1 MPAPGYAIVPTM
13 DLVDQALEAW
23 PSLKLDRDH
32 LRSAIEA
39 LPSKN
44 AERAAELALG
54 LACANGDHT
63 ALMILER
70 TYLSALPRQL
80 AHMKLDED
88 TVDEVVQEVRRKLLV
103 GDPPKIG
110 EYAGKGSLRG
120 LLKVTATRAAI
131 SLIRKTGRVAPGDDP
146 VIDASQS
153 HDLEASFL
161 KREYRGVFRDSFEA
175 AIRGLDRHERNLLR
189 LHFLGKVTLQQLA
202 TMYGV
207 HRATIVRRIA
217 SVREALEKET
227 RGKMRDALKLDARE
241 LDSVMELIRSRLDV
255 SVERMFHT
263 IDS

>member
-1 MPAPGYAIVPTM
+1 MVGAM
-13 DLVDQALEAW
+13 DLVDEALAAW
-23 PSLKLDRDH
+23 PDLKIDRDA
-32 LRSAIEA
+32 LATAIEG

-44 AERAAELALG
+44 VERAAELALG
-54 LACANGDHT
+54 LACASGDPT

-70 TYLSALPRQL
+70 TYLSALPRQI
-80 AHMKLDED
+80 AHMKLDAD

-120 LLKVTATRAAI
+120 LLKVTATRTAI

-153 HDLEASFL
+153 HDLEASYL
-161 KREYRGVFRDSFEA
+161 KREYRGVFRDAFEQ
-175 AIRGLDRHERNLLR
+175 AIRGLESHERNLLR
-189 LHFLGKVTLQQLA
+189 LHFLGKVTLEQLA

-217 SVREALEKET
+217 AVRESLEKET
-227 RGKMRDALKLDARE
+227 RGTMRATLKLDARE

-255 SVERMFHT
+255 SVERMLHT
-263 IDS
+263 MDG

>member
-1 MPAPGYAIVPTM
+1 MVDGM
-13 DLVDQALEAW
+13 DLVDEAMAAW
-23 PSLKLDRDH
+23 PTLKLDRDS
-32 LRSAIEA
+32 LRAAIDA

-54 LACANGDHT
+54 MACAQGDPT

-70 TYLSALPRQL
+70 TYLSALPR
-80 AHMKLDED
+80 AIGHMKLDAD

-120 LLKVTATRAAI
+120 LLKVTATRTAI
-131 SLIRKTGRVAPGDDP
+131 SLLRKTGRVGPGDEP
-146 VIDASQS
+146 IVDASQS

-161 KREYRGVFRDSFEA
+161 KREYRGVFCDAFEA

-189 LHFLGKVTLQQLA
+189 LHFLGKVTLEQLA
-202 TMYGV
+202 KMYGV

-217 SVREALEKET
+217 AVRESLEKET

-255 SVERMFHT
+255 SVERMLHT
-263 IDS
+263 LET